1 MMKRL
6 LTIIAATF
14 SLLPLCGSAQQPTQQ
29 LPATDQAGQGR
40 AVPARTVQTI
50 PLPLPGEVPAGEIP
64 AGELLPGE
72 TELPPLA
79 RTIPVPISKNADASP
94 PRLDSQ
100 RHLAMPSVARQVS
113 NAMADSVEKILPA
126 VVVVK
131 TSAQVLQRDI
141 FRTYLSEKEIGQG
154 SGVIIDPRGYLITNR
169 HVLMEAETVRVQLSD
184 GREFKAEFID
194 DSAPTDLAVLKI
206 KAPAGTVFT
215 AAEFA
220 DSDKVRVGELAMA
233 IGSPYGFNS
242 SVTHGIISQKG
253 RGWEEIPVV
262 DFIQTS
268 ASINPGNSGGA
279 LVDVDGRLIGIN
291 TFIKTAPDGGKGSI
305 GIGFA
310 VPSNVALRV
319 AEMIMDGKPADLA
332 YLGIFMGQTPYGVM
346 ITRTKEE
353 GPAARGGLKAGD
365 LVREIDGKT
374 ISTTDDFRTYM
385 SLKKPGD
392 AIKAR
397 VIRGERLL
405 EITVKTEDMPE
416 LRSLIKE

>member
-1 MMKRL
+1 MKHL
-6 LTIIAATF
+6 ITIFAGIF
-14 SLLPLCGSAQQPTQQ
+14 SLLPFCANAQPAAPAQEGRAVRAETVRTIP
-29 LPATDQAGQGR
+29 LPAT
-40 AVPARTVQTI
+40 P
-50 PLPLPGEVPAGEIP
+50 PLPGEVPAGEIP

-72 TELPPLA
+72 TEVPPLA
-79 RTIPVPISKNADASP
+79 STPPSKPTEPASATP
-94 PRLDSQ
+94 NTR
-100 RHLAMPSVARQVS
+100 RHLGMPSVARQVS

-131 TSAQVLQRDI
+131 TSAQVLHRDF
-141 FRTYLSEKEIGQG
+141 FRTVMAEQQIGQG

-169 HVLMEAETVRVQLSD
+169 HVLMEAETVKVQLAD
-184 GREFKAEFID
+184 GREFKAEFIND
-194 DSAPTDLAVLKI
+194 NAPTDLAVLKI
-206 KAPAGTVFT
+206 KAPAGTIFT
-215 AAEFA
+215 AADFA
-220 DSDKVRVGELAMA
+220 DSDDVRVGELAMA
-233 IGSPYGFNS
+233 IGSPFGFNS

-279 LVDVDGRLIGIN
+279 LVDIDGRLIGIN

-319 AEMIMDGKPADLA
+319 AQRIIDGKPSDLA

-346 ITRTKEE
+346 ITRTVEH
-353 GPAARGGLKAGD
+353 GPAAKGGIEPGD
-365 LVREIDGKT
+365 VVREIDGKMIT
-374 ISTTDDFRTYM
+374 TTDDFRTYM
-385 SLKKPGD
+385 LLKKPGEK
-392 AIKAR
+392 IKAR
-397 VIRGERLL
+397 VIRNERIL
-405 EITVKTEDMPE
+405 EITVKTEETPG